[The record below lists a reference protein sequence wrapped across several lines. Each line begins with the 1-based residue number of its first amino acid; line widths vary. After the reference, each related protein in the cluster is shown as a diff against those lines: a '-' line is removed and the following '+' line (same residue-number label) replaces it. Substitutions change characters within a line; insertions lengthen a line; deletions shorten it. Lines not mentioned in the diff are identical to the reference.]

1 MRQNTLYAQR
11 IKEHIKSTLSQ
22 HQGRAKAIT
31 NSALAEIIGVHD
43 RYVQLMIRELI
54 SDGCPI
60 ASATDKPAGYFIP
73 ENWREVE
80 DYANSLK
87 NRLIEDAK
95 RRRDF
100 KKSCA
105 LHLEPAHQGKFFM

>member
-1 MRQNTLYAQR
+1 MKQNTLYAQR
-11 IKEHIKSTLSQ
+11 IKEHIKFTLSQ

-31 NSALAEIIGVHD
+31 NSALAKIVGVHD
-43 RYVQLMIRELI
+43 RYIQLMIRELI
-54 SDGCPI
+54 SEGYPI
-60 ASATDKPAGYFIP
+60 ASATDQPAGYFIP
-73 ENWREVE
+73 ENWQEAE

-105 LHLEPAHQGKFFM
+105 LHLEIASQGKLSL